1 MGSQFS
7 TLLQVPVPDWDEK
20 PDVPKWMLNTQN
32 SGERYAI
39 IPVATAAAR
48 ETLIPLPNRWVGMT
62 TYRADGDVFE
72 YWAGTAWRAWNTASY
87 APATISVAS
96 YPDIALAVGKN
107 YQLTMALKTTVACQV
122 LLTIHAN
129 ITINATD
136 ANYASVYM
144 APILDGTIGSWVG
157 RTAQGR
163 SAGGWY
169 SDLIGEVRYMLSP
182 GSHTLGLN
190 LTMGSGTAT
199 TTCGFAKATA
209 TRISNV
215 ANAAAGTGAY
225 GAW

>member
-7 TLLQVPVPDWDEK
+7 TLLNVPVPDWDEK
-20 PDVPKWMLNTQN
+20 PDVPKWMLTTENAH
-32 SGERYAI
+32 ERYAI

-48 ETLIPLPNRWVGMT
+48 ETLIPLPSRWVGMT

-87 APATISVAS
+87 APATVAVAS
-96 YPDIALAVGKN
+96 YPDVKLSVGKN
-107 YQLTMALKTTVACQV
+107 YQLTMALKTTVACQINLSIKANV
-122 LLTIHAN
+122 TITCSAS
-129 ITINATD
+129 NA
-136 ANYASVYM
+136 ASVYL
-144 APILDGTIGSWVG
+144 APVLDGTIGGWIGRIAVG
-157 RTAQGR
+157 NNAYGYYQDMT
-163 SAGGWY
+163 
-169 SDLIGEVRYMLSP
+169 GEVRYMLSA

-199 TTCGFAKATA
+199 AQVGFAKAVGV
-209 TRISNV
+209 RISNI